1 MLKVLLVDDEPH
13 IVQGLKAIIDWE
25 QEGFEVIKSC
35 SNGKE
40 ALDYLE
46 EHTVDLIV
54 ADIKM
59 PIMNGIELLENIR
72 KTGISDA
79 YFVIVSGYADF
90 KYAQQAIRYKCS
102 DYLLKPVDGDSLL
115 EVVKK
120 VQAMSLQ
127 KNQQLSSNRKMEEA
141 YFTQN
146 IIPII
151 RGKYDDINI
160 EYVENHMR
168 TSENV
173 RYIEM
178 QIQDDTDMDDIGDS
192 EKRLMQRKLYQT
204 VSEYLGENDKCCIF
218 DSSGHDKIFDVGL
231 VFFDYMCNEL
241 EITEEEYFQKLS
253 AYISNVME
261 CNIMMFAGKK
271 VKGINNL
278 SKSYGT
284 ACKLRFLRGFREQK
298 NIYMY
303 EDEIQF
309 TRDGVV
315 LCKES
320 LDNFIRSI
328 EENNKDDIKKSVNAL
343 FADME
348 KSGVMGASMNLNI
361 NYLLFQL
368 INLATEQDS
377 EINQE
382 EILRLISENTF
393 EEGVL
398 RGSRVHISKFASEYA
413 DYLQQLRKNVSRG
426 ALGDV
431 EKEIKKN
438 YMNNLTLKELG
449 DKYYVNSAYLGQLFH
464 KKYGCSF
471 KDYLNNYR
479 IEQAVS
485 LILKNDMKTYEVAEA
500 VGYKDVDYFVNKFIA
515 IKGCTPA
522 KFKKQA
528 EA

>member
-25 QEGFEVIKSC
+25 QEGLEVIKSC

-40 ALDYLE
+40 ALDYLKDNK
-46 EHTVDLIV
+46 VDLIV

-59 PIMNGIELLENIR
+59 PVMNGIELLENIR
-72 KTGISDA
+72 KENVSDA

-90 KYAQQAIRYKCS
+90 KYAQQAIKYKCTN
-102 DYLLKPVDGDSLL
+102 YLLKPVDRESLL
-115 EVVKK
+115 EVVRR
-120 VQAMSLQ
+120 VQAMNYE
-127 KNQQLSSNRKMEEA
+127 KNEQINRTRTMEDA

-151 RGKYDDINI
+151 RGKFDDINV
-160 EYVENHMR
+160 EYVKKHMR
-168 TSENV
+168 TSDNL
-173 RYIEM
+173 RYIE
-178 QIQDDTDMDDIGDS
+178 IQVWENTEDEEQTDS
-192 EKRLMQRKLYQT
+192 EKRSLQRKLYKT
-204 VSEYLGENDKCCIF
+204 ISEYLGDNDKCCIF
-218 DSSGHDKIFDVGL
+218 DPSGHDKIFDVGI
-231 VFFDYMCNEL
+231 VFFDYMCQEL
-241 EITEEEYFQKLS
+241 EIDEKEYFERLIDYVS
-253 AYISNVME
+253 SVME
-261 CNIMMFAGKK
+261 CKISVFAGKQI
-271 VKGINNL
+271 KGITNL

-284 ACKLRFLRGFREQK
+284 ACKLRFLQGFREQK
-298 NIYMY
+298 SLCMY

-309 TRDGVV
+309 SKDGVV
-315 LCKES
+315 LCKDS
-320 LDNFIRSI
+320 LDSFISAI
-328 EENNKDDIKKSVNAL
+328 EENDREKIMKRVAVL
-343 FADME
+343 FEDME

-393 EEGVL
+393 EEGIR
-398 RGSRVHISKFASEYA
+398 RGSRIHISKFACEYA

-426 ALGDV
+426 TLSDI

-438 YMNNLTLKELG
+438 YMTNLTLKDLG
-449 DKYYVNSAYLGQLFH
+449 DKYFVNSAYLGQLFH

-479 IEQAVS
+479 VEQAAS
-485 LILKNDMKTYEVAEA
+485 LILKNDMKTYEIAEA

-515 IKGCTPA
+515 VKGCTPA
-522 KFKKQA
+522 KFRKMSDT
-528 EA
+528 